1 METERGP
8 GRRVRPFLL
17 VLLWIW
23 AVLIFGVVDLF
34 RNVPE
39 FDRVRPKSRL
49 YEGMRKA
56 AHRMVGEPYAG
67 PAAEEAEDDVAVV
80 ARRPDA
86 PDATEGNDAAPRPG
100 HRDTRRVVR
109 FYAKPSRAPRATF
122 TEWNDPGPRHD
133 AGTVANGRREGAWTW
148 KWPDG
153 TTRETREYR
162 GGRLHGKVVS
172 FDEQGRREVEETY
185 RDGRRHGTWRAWFPN
200 GGPAACEHY
209 ENGELHGTVETWHE
223 TGAKALERNYEHG
236 VPEGRETAWHAN
248 GQKART
254 GIWKHGRREGLW
266 LGWDEQG
273 RETMRAAY
281 LGGVL
286 NG

>member
-1 METERGP
+1 MDTESGP
-8 GRRVRPFLL
+8 RRRVRPLLL

-39 FDRVRPKSRL
+39 FDRLRPRSKL

-56 AHRMVGEPYAG
+56 AHEMVGESYEGPSADEAG
-67 PAAEEAEDDVAVV
+67 GVTVAA
-80 ARRPDA
+80 RPDA
-86 PDATEGNDAAPRPG
+86 APDRADRADNAPRPG
-100 HRDTRRVVR
+100 RRDARRVVR

-162 GGRLHGKVVS
+162 LGRLHGKVVA
-172 FDEQGRREVEETY
+172 FDEHGQREVEETY
-185 RDGRRHGTWRAWFPN
+185 RDGLRHGTWRAWYPD
-200 GGPAACEHY
+200 GKPAACERY
-209 ENGELHGTVETWHE
+209 EDGELHGAVEIWHE
-223 TGAKALERNYEHG
+223 TGAKALERTYEHG
-236 VPEGRETAWHAN
+236 VPEGRETTWHPN
-248 GQKART
+248 GQKALT
-254 GIWKHGRREGLW
+254 GVWKQGRREGLW
-266 LGWDEQG
+266 LRWDERGQ
-273 RETMRAAY
+273 ETMRAAY

-286 NG
+286 NE